1 MSSSSDTFL
10 IGLGSTSVL
19 KTEAVNAAFE
29 QGSAVVAKQLGVDR
43 FEYKVVGVNSKSEVN
58 EQPIGWAE
66 IIKGANNRVKNA
78 IGLLKEKGSP
88 RLVITIENGAVNVP
102 ENGPDY
108 WMDLAW
114 VVLLDTKTDRKFSAS
129 STSVHVP
136 AEIMEKTIKK
146 GPSKFT
152 LGDVLH
158 ATDPSI
164 SKKEPHSSLLAS
176 VLTRVP
182 LMQQAVL
189 SCIGQWVYDLSK
201 QT

>member
-1 MSSSSDTFL
+1 MSSSTDAFL

-19 KTEAVNAAFE
+19 KTEAVRAAFE
-29 QGSAVVAKQLGVDR
+29 QGSAAVAKQ
-43 FEYKVVGVNSKSEVN
+43 FELEKFEFKVVGVNAKSEIN

-88 RLVITIENGAVNVP
+88 RLVITIENGAVQVP

-114 VVLLDTKTDRKFSAS
+114 VILLDTKTSRKFSAS
-129 STSVHVP
+129 STSIHVP
-136 AEIMEKTIKK
+136 TEIMEATIKK

-158 ATDPSI
+158 ASDPSI
-164 SKKEPHSSLLAS
+164 SKKEPHSSLLAN

-189 SCIGQWVYDLSK
+189 SCIGQWLYDLSK
-201 QT
+201 QS